1 MVCGD
6 NHLHDYSFVDSSLKS
21 WNTTRVPLDSRYYG
35 PREKYRAVNV
45 IYLINHTVGLCRTLS
60 ESTSE
65 TTPVTRLSACSCCP
79 LYVQLWCPVVRPPI
93 RTCSNQ
99 SPPRAGRGRHNTLGC
114 IVFKAAAADRW
125 ERRQTVAN
133 CYLSPIPRVSLSGV
147 DRGAGWPH
155 RVPRHYRRK

>member
-65 TTPVTRLSACSCCP
+65 TTPVTRLSACSCCRSMSSCGVRLFVRRSERVPISRRRALVVVVTIPSGVLFSKP
-79 LYVQLWCPVVRPPI
+79 LPPI
-93 RTCSNQ
+93 GGNGDKSLLIATSRLS
-99 SPPRAGRGRHNTLGC
+99 RG
-114 IVFKAAAADRW
+114 
-125 ERRQTVAN
+125 
-133 CYLSPIPRVSLSGV
+133 
-147 DRGAGWPH
+147 
-155 RVPRHYRRK
+155 